1 VNRTE
6 RLDLAKP
13 RGIGDL
19 LGDALGI
26 YFRNFPTVFA
36 IGFAV
41 VLPVQLIVSGI
52 GLEELTSG
60 YRDTDSTVELLIPT
74 AVSYLVV
81 APLMIAATIHV
92 LKRLVDGQRAHAG
105 PSIQAGLDVFA
116 PAFLAVLISGL
127 GIALG
132 LTLLIL
138 PGIYVA
144 VRWYFVAQSVV
155 IDNARSTEA
164 LRASWRLTNGFW
176 LRTFGVILLANV
188 AAFVPASL
196 VVIPLQ
202 ALAESA
208 DRQAISL
215 AGMIL
220 TETLTAPFVAL
231 VSTLLFYDIRARRTA
246 ANENQTSLPI

>member
-1 VNRTE
+1 MNRTE

-26 YFRNFPTVFA
+26 YFRNFPTIFA
-36 IGFAV
+36 IALAV
-41 VLPVQLIVSGI
+41 VIPVQLIVAGI

-60 YRDTDSTVELLIPT
+60 YRETDSTAELLIPT
-74 AVSYLVV
+74 VVSYLVV

-92 LKRLVDGQRAHAG
+92 LQRLAEGERPHAG
-105 PSIQAGLDVFA
+105 RSIQAGLDVFA
-116 PAFLAVLISGL
+116 PAFLAVLLAGL

-132 LTLLIL
+132 LVLLIL

-144 VRWYFVAQSVV
+144 VRWYFVAQAVV

-176 LRTFGVILLANV
+176 LRTFGVILLANIV
-188 AAFVPASL
+188 AFLPASL
-196 VVIPLQ
+196 LVLPLQ

-220 TETLTAPFVAL
+220 TEALTAPFVAL
-231 VSTLLFYDIRARRTA
+231 VSTLLFFDVRTRRSA
-246 ANENQTSLPI
+246 PEPS

>member
-1 VNRTE
+1 MNRAE

-19 LGDALGI
+19 LGDALRV

-60 YRDTDSTVELLIPT
+60 YRETDSTAELLIPT
-74 AVSYLVV
+74 VVSYLVV
-81 APLMIAATIHV
+81 APLMIAATIHL
-92 LKRLVDGQRAHAG
+92 LKRLADGQRPHAG

-116 PAFLAVLISGL
+116 PAFLAVLLAGVA
-127 GIALG
+127 IALG
-132 LTLLIL
+132 LVLLIV

-144 VRWYFVAQSVV
+144 VRLYFVAQAVV
-155 IDNARSTEA
+155 IDKARSTEA
-164 LRASWRLTNGFW
+164 LRASWRLTDGFW

-188 AAFVPASL
+188 VAFLPASL
-196 VVIPLQ
+196 LILPLQ

-208 DRQAISL
+208 DRQAIAL

-246 ANENQTSLPI
+246 SDADQTSLPI

>member
-1 VNRTE
+1 VSRTE

-26 YFRNFPTVFA
+26 YFRNFPAVFA
-36 IGFAV
+36 IAFAV

-60 YRDTDSTVELLIPT
+60 YRETDSTAERLIPT
-74 AVSYLVV
+74 VVSYLVV
-81 APLMIAATIHV
+81 APLMVAATIH
-92 LKRLVDGQRAHAG
+92 LLNRLAAGERPHAG
-105 PSIQAGLDVFA
+105 AAIQSGLDVFA
-116 PAFLAVLISGL
+116 PTFLAVLLAGL

-138 PGIYVA
+138 PGVYVA

-176 LRTFGVILLANV
+176 LRTFGVILLANL
-188 AAFVPASL
+188 AAFLPASL
-196 VVIPLQ
+196 LVLPLQ

-231 VSTLLFYDIRARRTA
+231 VSTLLFYDIRARRTQDHQ
-246 ANENQTSLPI
+246 QTSLPI